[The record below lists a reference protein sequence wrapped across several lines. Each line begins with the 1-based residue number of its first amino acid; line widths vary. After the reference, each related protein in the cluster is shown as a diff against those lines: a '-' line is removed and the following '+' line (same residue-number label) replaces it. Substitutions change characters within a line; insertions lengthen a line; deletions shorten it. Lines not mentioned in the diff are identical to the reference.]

1 MVYKIADNIWSPLG
15 TTTKANYQAVKSEHT
30 ALSSA
35 PSRWGTTELSTAA
48 VFSDAQNEELMI
60 PSLTRFESL
69 VVRSVQQ
76 ALQDVAL
83 DASNE
88 EVVFVLSTTKAN
100 VGLLGEA
107 DTPPEILYPGESARR
122 ICAFLDITTTP
133 IVVCNAC
140 ISGLSAVILA
150 SRLIESGQYR
160 HAIVCGA
167 DVLNRF
173 ILSGFQS
180 LKALSETPCR
190 PFDMERLG
198 MNLGEAAATMILSA
212 EPCDKEKTWVIGAG
226 AIRNDAYHIS
236 TPSNK
241 AEGAT
246 KALQAILKDA
256 DISQLAVVNAHG
268 TGTMFMDQM
277 ESVAIAKTGLADIPV
292 NSYKGYYGH
301 TLGAAGVLET
311 VLTMQA
317 LDDHTIIGTRGFEEL
332 GVSGQLKLSPEH
344 QPTDKTSF
352 VKIISGF
359 GGGNAGII
367 ISGQWRVDSF
377 DYFFRQELGLQRNHN
392 CPLSTVHSPLSS
404 VRITPDSVTIDGKP
418 LACQGHGKELLTALY
433 KQYVGDYPKF
443 YKMDMLCRLGFIAS
457 ELLEK
462 SDADTAVVLFNHS
475 SSIHADRAYLETI
488 SEGEVNGQWSMVN
501 VFPSPSLFVYTLPN
515 IVAGEIAIR
524 HQYHGES
531 SFYILPEHD
540 ERLMRQIQAA
550 TFADPAIDN
559 MITGWLD
566 YEDDDHF
573 LADLYLLSKPLQ

>member
-15 TTTKANYQAVKSEHT
+15 TTTKANYQAVKAGHT

-35 PSRWGTTELSTAA
+35 PSRWGTTEPSTAA

-83 DASNE
+83 DVSNE

-107 DTPPEILYPGESARR
+107 DTPPGILYPGESARR
-122 ICAFLDITTTP
+122 ISTFLGITTTP

-212 EPCDKEKTWVIGAG
+212 EPWGKEKTWVIGAG

-277 ESVAIAKTGLADIPV
+277 ESVAIAKTGLTDIPV

-359 GGGNAGII
+359 GGGNAGIFI
-367 ISGQWRVDSF
+367 GGRWKVEGGERIPQEQNHFSF
-377 DYFFRQELGLQRNHN
+377 N
-392 CPLSTVHSPLSS
+392 PPPSTLHH

-418 LACQGHGKELLTALY
+418 LTCEGHGKELLTALY

-457 ELLEK
+457 DLLEK

-488 SEGEVNGQWSMVN
+488 SEGEDY
-501 VFPSPSLFVYTLPN
+501 FPSPSLFVYTLPN

-524 HQYHGES
+524 HHYHGET

-540 ERLMRQIQAA
+540 ELLMRQIQAA

>member
-1 MVYKIADNIWSPLG
+1 VVYKIADNIWSPLG
-15 TTTKANYQAVKSEHT
+15 TTTKANFQAVKSGHT

-35 PSRWGTTELSTAA
+35 PSRWGTTEPSTAA

-83 DASNE
+83 DVSNE

-212 EPCDKEKTWVIGAG
+212 EPWGKEKTWVIGAG

-277 ESVAIAKTGLADIPV
+277 ESVAIAKTGLTDIPV

-359 GGGNAGII
+359 GGGNAGIFI
-367 ISGQWRVDSF
+367 GGQWRVDSF
-377 DYFFRQELGLQRNHN
+377 DY
-392 CPLSTVHSPLSS
+392 VHSPLSS

-418 LACQGHGKELLTALY
+418 LTCEGHGKELLTALY

-462 SDADTAVVLFNHS
+462 SDADTAVALFNHS

-488 SEGEVNGQWSMVN
+488 SEGEDY
-501 VFPSPSLFVYTLPN
+501 FPSPSLFVYTLPN

>member
-35 PSRWGTTELSTAA
+35 PSRWGTTEPSTAA

-83 DASNE
+83 DVSNE

-100 VGLLGEA
+100 VGLQGEA

-122 ICAFLDITTTP
+122 ISTFLGITTTP

-212 EPCDKEKTWVIGAG
+212 EPWGKEKTWVIGAG

-277 ESVAIAKTGLADIPV
+277 ESVAIAKTGLTDIPV

-344 QPTDKTSF
+344 QTTDKTAF

-359 GGGNAGII
+359 GGGNAGM
-367 ISGQWRVDSF
+367 
-377 DYFFRQELGLQRNHN
+377 ELGLQGNHN
-392 CPLSTVHSPLSS
+392 CPLSTVHSPLSTLHH

-418 LACQGHGKELLTALY
+418 LTCEGHGKELLTALY

-488 SEGEVNGQWSMVN
+488 SEGEDY
-501 VFPSPSLFVYTLPN
+501 FPSPSLFVYTLPN

-540 ERLMRQIQAA
+540 ELLMRQIQAA